1 MAGVGTGGAGRAVV
15 QGFWVVQDLRR
26 RKVSKVV
33 SVARAG
39 GFNHFTERTVRETV
53 SEFSFL
59 AFQLKPSSTLRA
71 FEVVRRGIRWE

>member
-59 AFQLKPSSTLRA
+59 AF
-71 FEVVRRGIRWE
+71 